1 MSYFIV
7 QNIHK
12 TWETKV
18 IEFSLECERGTMS
31 CLLGPSG
38 CGKSTVLN
46 IIAGLEKNDDMGA
59 RSFESLRN
67 RGDMGG
73 MRKESGSLPFDPFD
87 RLRDHRDREIPGPF
101 TIQLDGRNLETL
113 PPSKRNIGM
122 VFQSGALFNHLTVED
137 NVAYGLISQGM
148 KKHQAR
154 AQAKEYITL
163 FGLSGFEKRM
173 PQTLSG
179 GEKQRVALARTLIT
193 QPKLVLLDEPFSA
206 LDTDLRHRMAAQL
219 RKWQQELG
227 FTAIMVTHDEEEART
242 VADKIVRMG

>member
-12 TWETKV
+12 TWEKKV
-18 IEFSLECERGTMS
+18 IEFSLECERGTMT

-46 IIAGLEKNDDMGA
+46 IIAGLEQNDDIGA
-59 RSFESLRN
+59 RSFKSLRN
-67 RGDMGG
+67 RDDT
-73 MRKESGSLPFDPFD
+73 GSLPFDK
-87 RLRDHRDREIPGPF
+87 LRDRKIPGPF
-101 TIQLDGRNLETL
+101 IIQLDGVHLENL
-113 PPSKRNIGM
+113 PPAKRNIGM

-137 NVAYGLISQGM
+137 NVAYGLISKGI
-148 KKHQAR
+148 KKRQAR
-154 AQAKEYITL
+154 ERAKDYITL

-219 RKWQQELG
+219 RQWQKELC
-227 FTAIMVTHDEEEART
+227 FTAIMVTHDEEEAKT
-242 VADKIVRMG
+242 VADTIVRMV

>member
-1 MSYFIV
+1 MSYFSV

-18 IEFSLECERGTMS
+18 VEFSLECERGTMT

-46 IIAGLEKNDDMGA
+46 IIAGLEQNDS
-59 RSFESLRN
+59 RSLSLSK
-67 RGDMGG
+67 GH
-73 MRKESGSLPFDPFD
+73 LQ
-87 RLRDHRDREIPGPF
+87 
-101 TIQLDGRNLETL
+101 IQLDGINIENL
-113 PPSKRNIGM
+113 PPAKRNIGM
-122 VFQSGALFNHLTVED
+122 VFQSGALFNHLTVQD
-137 NVAYGLISQGM
+137 NVAYGLISQGI
-148 KKHQAR
+148 KKREAR
-154 AQAKEYITL
+154 TRAKEYITL

-219 RKWQQELG
+219 RQWQKELG

-242 VADKIVRMG
+242 VSDKIVRMN